1 MVIILKVTK
10 VAPVFPIPKAR
21 LQEKHPE
28 AEQPARK
35 KAELSFKRVLG
46 NELQRQTGIDI
57 KL

>member
-21 LQEKHPE
+21 LQEKQPE

-35 KAELSFKRVLG
+35 KAELSFRRVLG
-46 NELQRQTGIDI
+46 KELQRQTGIDI